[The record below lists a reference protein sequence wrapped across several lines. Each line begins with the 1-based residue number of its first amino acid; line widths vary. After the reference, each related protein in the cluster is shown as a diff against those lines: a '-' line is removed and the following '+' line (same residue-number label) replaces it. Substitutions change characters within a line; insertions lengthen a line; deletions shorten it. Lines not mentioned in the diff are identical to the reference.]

1 MPERN
6 ASILVISAHL
16 FINYFWLGEQ
26 NKYNQHAEDEEE
38 GDDLLYI
45 SVMLPLFII
54 ILPK

>member
-16 FINYFWLGEQ
+16 FINCFWLGEQ

>member
-16 FINYFWLGEQ
+16 FINCFWLGDQ
-26 NKYNQHAEDEEE
+26 IKYKTHAEDEEE